1 MHKTKTRKRPCR
13 ICRRWFLPDVRQKQK
28 QVTCAR
34 AACQKE
40 RHWRQCQNWNKKHAA
55 YFKANYLAA
64 KLERVK
70 DPPVRPPPSSAVPTS
85 RINLALPREVIIET
99 IGGELLVIVEYVATQ
114 IARRSRGLA
123 MRQPP

>member
-1 MHKTKTRKRPCR
+1 MQNTKTRKRPCK

-34 AACQKE
+34 AACKKE
-40 RHWRQCQNWNKKHAA
+40 RHRRQCQNWNKKHAA

-70 DPPVRPPPSSAVPTS
+70 DPPARAKPSSAVAAG
-85 RINLALPREVIIET
+85 RIKLALPREVIIEA
-99 IGGELLVIVEYVATQ
+99 IGVELLVIVEYVAAQ